1 MNKLETLIAD
11 QQRGHEGKPRYMIG
25 EQLKEIA
32 ARSAFCAELL
42 EHDLEVPE
50 MNLEAAERKL
60 QEYADKNH
68 GSARS
73 FCITPDVAEKI
84 LREFYHLPEADD
96 LAQPGAVPAGQP
108 SQIHVDLADFI

>member
-1 MNKLETLIAD
+1 MTKLETLIAD

-32 ARSAFCAELL
+32 ARSAFISDLL

-50 MNLEAAERKL
+50 MSLEAAERKL